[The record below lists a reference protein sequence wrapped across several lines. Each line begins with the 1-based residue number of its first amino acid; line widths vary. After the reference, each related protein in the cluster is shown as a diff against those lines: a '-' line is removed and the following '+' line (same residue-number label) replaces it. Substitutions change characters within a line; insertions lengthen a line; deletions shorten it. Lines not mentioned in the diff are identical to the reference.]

1 MGVNN
6 DIVSEILIV
15 SGFGEPGGTP
25 PPGIPRNAYPPPP
38 GHEYIAV
45 LGQSC
50 AEVIA

>member
-6 DIVSEILIV
+6 DMASEILIV

-25 PPGIPRNAYPPPP
+25 PPGIPRDAYPP